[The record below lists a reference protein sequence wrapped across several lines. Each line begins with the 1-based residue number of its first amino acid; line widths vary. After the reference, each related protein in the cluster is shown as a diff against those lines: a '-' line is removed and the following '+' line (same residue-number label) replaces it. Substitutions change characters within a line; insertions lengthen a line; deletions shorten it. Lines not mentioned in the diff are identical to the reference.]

1 METIHLKTV
10 DPVSQNLLRAAA
22 RKGIHLNWERYEKM
36 QPQDGF
42 LRLGLSCPFGCMQG
56 PCRIDPFQR
65 GPQKGLCGMGRDQ
78 MVTALIL
85 RLTWQGMME
94 ISSGGMPMDGGLF
107 PADDLIDKAVE
118 TYGGMTASVQDV
130 YQSVFHLGS
139 SRQSPEDTLLKA
151 LRLGILSLG
160 RLNSFTRKADIDPS
174 IKAGYGLLAEAGTVV
189 GITGYPDAEFI
200 GKVYSAMTAASS
212 LPVQRVSLGDWIT
225 DDTGFVPIACTSGEA
240 ELLTSAGC
248 MDLMV
253 TGSSAENGLVDLC
266 STLNI
271 PTVATGDEA
280 QLNNAVK
287 LACEHS
293 EKRSRTDF
301 QPDASL
307 VGEGRVAGTNEL
319 EQAFKDMGDKKVA
332 LVGGADSPHLS
343 FGWIPVEVA
352 KALAGLDIQVSGWGD
367 TALWMIKDGL
377 ASIENPSAAF
387 ILDPFEGPMQAVRTL
402 RSANKLKNLKGVCF
416 TGLKGCGDFAVAL
429 GLAGL
434 GLDVCVASP
443 IPLWGSE
450 SVRNLLSEILSASGG
465 SLHPFDHPPHAQEI
479 LDWFTEK

>member
-1 METIHLKTV
+1 METIHLKSV
-10 DPVSQNLLRAAA
+10 DPISQDLLRLAAQN
-22 RKGIHLNWERYEKM
+22 GIDLNWERYEKL

-42 LRLGLSCPFGCMQG
+42 LRMGLSCPFGCLQG
-56 PCRIDPFQR
+56 PCRIDPFER

-85 RLTWQGMME
+85 RITWQGMME
-94 ISSGGMPMDGGLF
+94 ISSGKMPMDGGSF
-107 PADDLIDKAVE
+107 PADDLIDKSLD
-118 TYGGMTASVQDV
+118 TYGGMTASVQEV

-139 SRQSPEDTLLKA
+139 SHQSPEGTLLQA

-160 RLNSFTRKADIDPS
+160 RVNSANSKADLNPS
-174 IKAGYGLLAEAGTVV
+174 INAGYGLLAEAGTVI
-189 GITGYPDAEFI
+189 GISGYPDAELI
-200 GKVYSAMTAASS
+200 KKVFSAMTQASS
-212 LPVQRVSLGDWIT
+212 LPVQLVSLGDWII

-248 MDLMV
+248 IDLLV
-253 TGSSAENGLVDLC
+253 TGPSVEAGLVDLC

-271 PTVATGDEA
+271 PTIATGDEE
-280 QLNNAVK
+280 QLNKTIK

-307 VGEGRVAGTNEL
+307 VGEGTVSGISEL
-319 EQAFKDMGDKKVA
+319 EQAFKDMGDKRLA
-332 LVGGADSPHLS
+332 LVGGPDTPHIS
-343 FGWIPVEVA
+343 FGWIPVELS
-352 KALAGLDIQVSGWGD
+352 KALAGLDIQVSAWGD
-367 TALWMIKDGL
+367 AALWMIKDGL
-377 ASIENPSAAF
+377 TSTENPSAAF

-450 SVRNLLSEILSASGG
+450 SVRNLLKEILSESGG
-465 SLHPFDHPPHAQEI
+465 SLHHFDHPPHAQEI